1 MSHPNPTTNNMGT
14 HPPDRHIL
22 SATQAQTILSACLA
36 ESASINIP
44 VNIAI
49 TDPSGLLLA
58 FLRTDNA
65 FPGSID
71 IAQRKAR
78 TVSLFN
84 GAWCTADLYA
94 LTQPGGAL
102 YGIEDSN
109 GGLVVF
115 GGGVPVMLEGRFV
128 GAVGV
133 SGGTTGEDVRIATA
147 GVGAVGGLVGWE
159 VEK

>member
-1 MSHPNPTTNNMGT
+1 MGT
-14 HPPDRHIL
+14 HPTDRHIL
-22 SATQAQTILSACLA
+22 TATQASTILSACHA
-36 ESASINIP
+36 ESLSIKVP

-49 TDPSGLLLA
+49 TDPAGHLLA

-102 YGIEDSN
+102 YGIQDSN

-115 GGGVPVMLEGRFV
+115 GGGVPVMLNGRFV

-133 SGGTTGEDVRIATA
+133 SGGTTGQDVWVATM
-147 GVGAVGGLVGWE
+147 GVEAVGGLVEWE
-159 VEK
+159 AEKQ

>member
-1 MSHPNPTTNNMGT
+1 MSTPTPTTNNMGT
-14 HPPDRHIL
+14 HPTDRHIL
-22 SATQAQTILSACLA
+22 TATQAQTILSASAA
-36 ESASINIP
+36 ESASINTP

-49 TDPSGLLLA
+49 TDPSGQLLA

-102 YGIEDSN
+102 YGIQDSN

-115 GGGVPVMLEGRFV
+115 GGGVPVMLDGRFV

-133 SGGTTGEDVRIATA
+133 SGGTTGEDVRIATE
-147 GVGAVGGLVGWE
+147 GVRSVGGVVGWE